1 MAAKA
6 IRRFGILTSGG
17 DAPGLNAAIR
27 AVARTAIDVYGME
40 AIGFENGYRG
50 LIEGRSRQLSSREL
64 SGLLTLGGTF
74 LGTSREKPFK
84 DKNWQEGG
92 EVPSAVESIKRN
104 YKRLGLEC
112 LVVLGGN
119 GTHTTAALL
128 AGEGLNVI
136 GLPKTI
142 DNDIV
147 KTDMTFGFHTALGVA
162 TDGIDRLHSTASS
175 HNRVMVIEVMGHK
188 AGWLAL
194 YSGIAGGGDVVLIP
208 EIPYDIKA
216 VLSTLENRAAS
227 GKTFSIVVVAEGAL
241 STDEAKLEKKAF
253 KQRRKEMPAS
263 IGYRV
268 ASEIEEATGLEVR
281 VTVLG
286 YLQRGGTPV
295 AYDRILASQFGAEAA
310 RMFSRGEY
318 GKMVAIQNNELVGVP
333 LEEVAHQVK
342 RVPPD
347 CAMLSTARALG
358 ICLGD

>member
-1 MAAKA
+1 MQAKA

-40 AIGFENGYRG
+40 AVGFENGYRG
-50 LIEGRSRQLSSREL
+50 LMEGRSRQLSSSDL
-64 SGLLTLGGTF
+64 SGILTLGGTF

-84 DKNWQEGG
+84 DKNWQEGDG
-92 EVPSAVESIKRN
+92 SPSAVESIKRN

-128 AGEGLNVI
+128 EGEGLNVI

-147 KTDMTFGFHTALGVA
+147 KTDMTFGFHTALDVA
-162 TDGIDRLHSTASS
+162 TNGIDRLHSTASS

-194 YSGIAGGGDVVLIP
+194 YSGVAGGGDVVLIP
-208 EIPYDIKA
+208 EIPYDIKS
-216 VLSTLENRAAS
+216 VLATLENRAAS
-227 GKTFSIVVVAEGAL
+227 GKTFSIIVVAEGAL
-241 STDEAKLEKKAF
+241 SVSEAKLDKKAF
-253 KQRRKEMPAS
+253 KQQRKEMAAS

-268 ASEIEEATGLEVR
+268 ASEIGDATGLDVR

-310 RMFSRGEY
+310 HMLARGEY
-318 GKMVAIQNNELVGVP
+318 GKMVALQNNELVGVP
-333 LEEVAHQVK
+333 LGDVAHQVK
-342 RVPPD
+342 QVPPD
-347 CAMLSTARALG
+347 CSMLSTARALG

>member
-1 MAAKA
+1 MQAKSV
-6 IRRFGILTSGG
+6 RRFGILTSGG

-50 LIEGRSRQLSSREL
+50 LMEGRPRQLSSSDL
-64 SGLLTLGGTF
+64 SGILTVGGTF

-84 DKNWQEGG
+84 DKTWRDSNG
-92 EVPSAVESIKRN
+92 ELGAVESIKRN
-104 YKRLGLEC
+104 YKKLGLEC

-128 AGEGLNVI
+128 ADEGLNII

-147 KTDMTFGFHTALGVA
+147 KTDMTFGFHTALDVA

-194 YSGIAGGGDVVLIP
+194 YAGVAGGGDVVLIP
-208 EIPYDIKA
+208 EIPYSIESVVATIK
-216 VLSTLENRAAS
+216 NRAAS
-227 GKTFSIVVVAEGAL
+227 GKTFSIVVVAEGAI
-241 STDEAKLEKKAF
+241 SATEAKMEKKAF
-253 KQRRKEMPAS
+253 KQQRKEMTAS
-263 IGYRV
+263 VGYRV
-268 ASEIEEATGLEVR
+268 AAEIEEATGIEAR

-295 AYDRILASQFGAEAA
+295 ACDRILASQFGAEAA
-310 RMFSRGEY
+310 RMLARGDY
-318 GKMVAIQNNELVGVP
+318 GKMVALQKGEFVGVP
-333 LEEVAHQVK
+333 LEDVARQIK

-347 CAMLSTARALG
+347 HNMLATARALG
-358 ICLGD
+358 MCLGD